1 MQQIN
6 SFQFTA
12 KQLNILIHQ
21 KKIGKAAR
29 FFFMTS
35 RLAHFSL
42 LWRHKRVFGFCA
54 TTAGLLW
61 SRHLQLAVCEGLELS
76 THYLCTVTS
85 QRGSCDVTMVI
96 SVCRSLACR
105 QLRICKKNR
114 ELFRW
119 FLIFLFMCFYKNVI
133 KRKLWNLLTTV
144 KYRCH
149 HVSQTTDIV
158 CSSMTC

>member
-42 LWRHKRVFGFCA
+42 LWRHKRVFWLLRDDSRSPLKSSLA
-54 TTAGLLW
+54 TGG
-61 SRHLQLAVCEGLELS
+61 V
-76 THYLCTVTS
+76 
-85 QRGSCDVTMVI
+85 RGPWTFNPLFVHCDVTKRFLWRHNGHQRLQVACMQTAENLQKKSWII
-96 SVCRSLACR
+96 S
-105 QLRICKKNR
+105 
-114 ELFRW
+114 
-119 FLIFLFMCFYKNVI
+119 LIFNFFIYV
-133 KRKLWNLLTTV
+133 LLQKCYQEKIV
-144 KYRCH
+144 KFINNCE
-149 HVSQTTDIV
+149 V
-158 CSSMTC
+158 